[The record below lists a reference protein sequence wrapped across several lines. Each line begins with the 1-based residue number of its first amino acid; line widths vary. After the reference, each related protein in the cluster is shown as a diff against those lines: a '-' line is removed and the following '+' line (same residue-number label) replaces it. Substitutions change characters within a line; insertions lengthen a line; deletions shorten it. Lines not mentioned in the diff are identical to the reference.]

1 MDSAKLGEMVQDRK
15 EKKTEL
21 ADLQRLL
28 QEAGKA
34 MRDYGQKLQD
44 GTAIGMVGGEPAE
57 QHFDLPQLTKT
68 RKRARELNEEIERL
82 SAQLGPQGA

>member
-21 ADLQRLL
+21 AALQRQL

-34 MRDYGQKLQD
+34 MMDYGQKLQD

-57 QHFDLPQLTKT
+57 QHF
-68 RKRARELNEEIERL
+68 ELESPDVVEIR
-82 SAQLGPQGA
+82 